1 MHRSSKPSLK
11 EKIVVKKLDEETQDQ
26 ITYLGLPYEELA
38 AQGLEA
44 ANQQNWYLYN
54 IMFKKYL

>member
-44 ANQQNWYLYN
+44 ANQQN
-54 IMFKKYL
+54 